1 MAIRKSKFDWSS
13 LNRYEL
19 TDYMWSLHPKVIN
32 TEMSTEKFHRIVGT
46 HIKNRIPIKL
56 KKWGD
61 SKVDNNCIWIG
72 GAYYSELDKEKE
84 KSIELVLVYK
94 SNADTIKITPRNF
107 HRSCLTITNTIM
119 HELIHMRQYRRRKF
133 KQLPSY
139 NSTAEK
145 TEQREEQTYL
155 GCSDE
160 IDAYGFNIACE
171 LLWKFKNDTDKAID
185 YLNEDQ
191 RGKRRNH
198 NSWRMYLKAF
208 NHDHEHPIIKRVKQK
223 VVRYLP
229 NALYGKPY
237 RNRDWIRY

>member
-1 MAIRKSKFDWSS
+1 MVAQKFDWSS

-19 TDYMWSLHPKVIN
+19 TDYLWSLHPKVVNKEI
-32 TEMSTEKFHRIVGT
+32 SVAYFHRMLGN
-46 HIKNRIPIKL
+46 HIKKYIPVNI

-61 SKVDNNCIWIG
+61 SDVENNCVWIG
-72 GAYYSELDKEKE
+72 GAYYSDLDKQKK
-84 KSIELVLVYK
+84 KSIEVVLVYK
-94 SNADTIKITPRNF
+94 SKQNTIKITPNNF
-107 HRSCLTITNTIM
+107 QRSCRTITHTIM
-119 HELIHMRQYRRRKF
+119 HELIHMRQYRRRNF
-133 KQLPSY
+133 KVLPAY

-155 GCSDE
+155 GCPDE

-171 LLWKFKNDTDKAID
+171 LLWKFNNDKDKVIE

-191 RGKRRNH
+191 KGKRRNH

-208 NHDHEHPIIKRVKQK
+208 NHDHEHPIIKKVKQK

-237 RNRDWIRY
+237 RNRDWISN

>member
-19 TDYMWSLHPKVIN
+19 TEYFWSAYPKLINKEISVI
-32 TEMSTEKFHRIVGT
+32 KFHRTIGN
-46 HIKNRIPIKL
+46 HIKKHIPIKL
-56 KKWGD
+56 QKWGD
-61 SKVDNNCIWIG
+61 SKVDNNCVWVG
-72 GAYYSELDKEKE
+72 GTYYSDLDKQKQNP
-84 KSIELVLVYK
+84 IELILVYK
-94 SNADTIKITPRNF
+94 NKSETIKITKLNF
-107 HRSCLTITNTIM
+107 IRTCNTISNTIM
-119 HELIHMRQYRRRKF
+119 HEIIHMRQYRRRKF
-133 KQLPSY
+133 KDLPSY
-139 NSTAEK
+139 KSTADK

-160 IDAYGFNIACE
+160 IDAYSFNIACE
-171 LLWKFKNDTDKAID
+171 LLQKFENDTDKVIE

-191 RGKRRNH
+191 RGKRRKH

-229 NALYGKPY
+229 NAQYGKPY
-237 RNRDWIRY
+237 RNKDWISN

>member
-13 LNRYEL
+13 INRHQL
-19 TDYMWSLHPKVIN
+19 TEYLWTLHPKVIN
-32 TEMSTEKFHRIVGT
+32 TVMSTEKFHRIVGN
-46 HIKNRIPIKL
+46 HIKNHIPIKL

-61 SKVDNNCIWIG
+61 SQVDNDCIWIG
-72 GAYYSELDKEKE
+72 GAYYSELDKEKQ

-94 SNADTIKITPRNF
+94 SKADTIKITPRNF
-107 HRSCLTITNTIM
+107 HRSCLSITNTIM

-139 NSTAEK
+139 NSTAQK
-145 TEQREEQTYL
+145 TAQREEQTYL
-155 GCSDE
+155 GCPDE

-171 LLWKFKNDTDKAID
+171 LLWKFKNDTAKVIE

-191 RGKRRNH
+191 TGKRRRH

-237 RNRDWIRY
+237 RNRDWIS

>member
-1 MAIRKSKFDWSS
+1 VAIRKSKFDWSS
-13 LNRYEL
+13 INRHQL
-19 TDYMWSLHPKVIN
+19 TEYLWTLHPKVIN
-32 TEMSTEKFHRIVGT
+32 TVMSTEKFHRIVGN
-46 HIKNRIPIKL
+46 HIKNHIPIKL

-61 SKVDNNCIWIG
+61 SQVDNDCIWIG
-72 GAYYSELDKEKE
+72 GAYYSELDKEKQ

-94 SNADTIKITPRNF
+94 SKADTIKITPRNF
-107 HRSCLTITNTIM
+107 HRSCLSITNTIM

-139 NSTAEK
+139 NSTAQK
-145 TEQREEQTYL
+145 TAQREEQTYL
-155 GCSDE
+155 GCPDE

-171 LLWKFKNDTDKAID
+171 LLWKFKNDTAKVIE

-191 RGKRRNH
+191 TGKRRRH

-237 RNRDWIRY
+237 RNRDWIS

>member
-1 MAIRKSKFDWSS
+1 
-13 LNRYEL
+13 
-19 TDYMWSLHPKVIN
+19 
-32 TEMSTEKFHRIVGT
+32 
-46 HIKNRIPIKL
+46 
-56 KKWGD
+56 
-61 SKVDNNCIWIG
+61 
-72 GAYYSELDKEKE
+72 
-84 KSIELVLVYK
+84 
-94 SNADTIKITPRNF
+94 
-107 HRSCLTITNTIM
+107 M

-133 KQLPSY
+133 KQLPTY

-171 LLWKFKNDTDKAID
+171 LLWKFKNDKDKVIA

-191 RGKRRNH
+191 KGKRRKH
-198 NSWRMYLKAF
+198 DSWRMYLKAF
-208 NHDHEHPIIKRVKQK
+208 NHDHEHPIIKRVKRK

-237 RNRDWIRY
+237 RNRDWIS

>member
-19 TDYMWSLHPKVIN
+19 TEYLWSLHPKIVN
-32 TEMSTEKFHRIVGT
+32 TEMTTAKFHRIVGT

-61 SKVDNNCIWIG
+61 NKVDNNCIWIG

-84 KSIELVLVYK
+84 KSVELVLVYK
-94 SNADTIKITPRNF
+94 SRADTIKISPKNF
-107 HRSCLTITNTIM
+107 HRSCHTITNTIM

-133 KQLPSY
+133 KELPSY

-155 GCSDE
+155 GCPDE

-171 LLWKFKNDTDKAID
+171 LLWKFNDDTDKVIE

>member
-1 MAIRKSKFDWSS
+1 VAIRKSKFDWSS

-61 SKVDNNCIWIG
+61 NKVDNNCIWIG
-72 GAYYSELDKEKE
+72 GAYYSDLDKEKE

-94 SNADTIKITPRNF
+94 SKADTIKITPRNF
-107 HRSCLTITNTIM
+107 HRSCLSITNTIM

-155 GCSDE
+155 GCPDE

-171 LLWKFKNDTDKAID
+171 LLWKFKNDTDKAIE

>member
-1 MAIRKSKFDWSS
+1 MAKKFDWSS

-19 TDYMWSLHPKVIN
+19 TEYVWSLYPKVAN
-32 TEMSTEKFHRIVGT
+32 KEMSVSHFHRLLGN
-46 HIKNRIPIKL
+46 HIKSHIPIIF

-61 SKVDNNCIWIG
+61 SKVDKNCVWIG
-72 GAYYSELDKEKE
+72 GAYYSHLDKVKQ
-84 KSIELVLVYK
+84 KSIELVIVYK
-94 SNADTIKITPRNF
+94 SKSDKIKITKRNF
-107 HRSCLTITNTIM
+107 HRSCLTISHTVM

-133 KQLPSY
+133 KELPDY
-139 NSTAEK
+139 NSTAAK
-145 TEQREEQTYL
+145 TAQREEQTYL

-171 LLWKFKNDTDKAID
+171 LLHKFKNDTDKVID

-229 NALYGKPY
+229 NAQYGKPY
-237 RNRDWIRY
+237 RNRDWINN

>member
-1 MAIRKSKFDWSS
+1 MPIRKSKFDWSS

-19 TDYMWSLHPKVIN
+19 TEYMWSLHTKVTN
-32 TEMSTEKFHRIVGT
+32 KEMSIEKFHRILGNHV
-46 HIKNRIPIKL
+46 KKYLPVKL

-61 SKVDNNCIWIG
+61 SDVENNCLWIG
-72 GAYYSELDKEKE
+72 GAYYSHLDKQKQ
-84 KSIELVLVYK
+84 KPIELIFVYK
-94 SNADTIKITPRNF
+94 SKQNTIKISPRNF
-107 HRSCLTITNTIM
+107 HMSCHTITHTIM

-133 KQLPSY
+133 KELPDY
-139 NSTAEK
+139 ESTAK
-145 TEQREEQTYL
+145 KMAQREEQSYL
-155 GCSDE
+155 GCPDE

-171 LLWKFKNDTDKAID
+171 LLWKFNNDTSKVIE

-191 RGKRRNH
+191 KGKRRNH

-237 RNRDWIRY
+237 RNRDWIS

>member
-1 MAIRKSKFDWSS
+1 MAKQKCNFDWSS
-13 LNRYEL
+13 INRYEL
-19 TDYMWSLHPKVIN
+19 TEYVWSLYQNLINKV
-32 TEMSTEKFHRIVGT
+32 MSTEKFHRILGN
-46 HIKNRIPIKL
+46 HIKKRVPIKL
-56 KKWGD
+56 KKWTD
-61 SKVDNNCIWIG
+61 TKVDNNCVWVG
-72 GAYYSELDKEKE
+72 GAYYSDLDKEKQ
-84 KSIELVLVYK
+84 KPIELIIVYK
-94 SNADTIKITPRNF
+94 NKNDTIKITPKNF
-107 HRSCLTITNTIM
+107 HRTCHTVTNTIM
-119 HELIHMRQYRRRKF
+119 HEIIHMRQYRRRKF
-133 KQLPSY
+133 KVLPAY

-160 IDAYGFNIACE
+160 IDAYGYNIACE
-171 LLWKFKNDTDKAID
+171 LLWKLKNDTDKVID

-191 RGKRRNH
+191 RGKQRNH

-237 RNRDWIRY
+237 RNKDWISA

>member
-1 MAIRKSKFDWSS
+1 VAIRKSKFDWSS
-13 LNRYEL
+13 INRYQL
-19 TDYMWSLHPKVIN
+19 TEYMWSIHTKLIN
-32 TEMSTEKFHRIVGT
+32 KEMSITHFHRVLGN

-61 SKVDNNCIWIG
+61 SQVDNNCIWIG
-72 GAYYSELDKEKE
+72 GAYYSELDKEKQ

-94 SNADTIKITPRNF
+94 SKADTIKITPRNF
-107 HRSCLTITNTIM
+107 HRSCLSMTNTIM

-145 TEQREEQTYL
+145 TAQREEQTYL
-155 GCSDE
+155 GCPDE

-171 LLWKFKNDTDKAID
+171 LLWKFKNNTNKVIE

-229 NALYGKPY
+229 NAIYGKPY
-237 RNRDWIRY
+237 RNRDWIS

>member
-1 MAIRKSKFDWSS
+1 MAIRKSKFDWSA

-19 TDYMWSLHPKVIN
+19 TEYIWSLYPMVIN
-32 TEMSTEKFHRIVGT
+32 KEMTVEKFHRIIGN
-46 HIKNRIPIKL
+46 HIKKHIPIKL

-61 SKVDNNCIWIG
+61 NAVENNCIWVG
-72 GAYYSELDKEKE
+72 GAYYSELDKEKQ

-94 SNADTIKITPRNF
+94 SKADTIKITPRNF
-107 HRSCLTITNTIM
+107 HRSCLSITNTTM

-139 NSTAEK
+139 NSTAQK
-145 TEQREEQTYL
+145 TAQREEQTYL
-155 GCSDE
+155 GCPDE

-171 LLWKFKNDTDKAID
+171 LLWKFKNDTAKVIE

-191 RGKRRNH
+191 TGKRRRH

>member
-1 MAIRKSKFDWSS
+1 VAIRKSKFDWSS
-13 LNRYEL
+13 INRYQL
-19 TDYMWSLHPKVIN
+19 TEYLWTLHPKVIN
-32 TEMSTEKFHRIVGT
+32 TVMSTEKFHRIVGN
-46 HIKNRIPIKL
+46 HIKNHIPIKL

-61 SKVDNNCIWIG
+61 SQVDNNCIWIG
-72 GAYYSELDKEKE
+72 GAYYSELDKEKQ

-107 HRSCLTITNTIM
+107 HRSCLSITNTIM

-145 TEQREEQTYL
+145 TAQREEQTYL
-155 GCSDE
+155 GCPDE

-171 LLWKFKNDTDKAID
+171 LLWKFKNDTDKVIE
-185 YLNEDQ
+185 YLNENQ
-191 RGKRRNH
+191 TGKRRRH

-229 NALYGKPY
+229 NAIYGKPY
-237 RNRDWIRY
+237 RNRDWIS

>member
-1 MAIRKSKFDWSS
+1 MAVRKSKFDWSA
-13 LNRYEL
+13 LNRYDL
-19 TDYMWSLHPKVIN
+19 TEYIWSLHPKVVN
-32 TEMSTEKFHRIVGT
+32 KEMTVESFHRAVGN
-46 HIKNRIPIKL
+46 HIKKLIPIKL

-61 SKVDNNCIWIG
+61 SAVENNCFWIG
-72 GAYYSELDKEKE
+72 GAYYSDLDKQKQ
-84 KSIELVLVYK
+84 KPIELIFVYK
-94 SNADTIKITPRNF
+94 SKQDTINLSPNNF
-107 HRSCLTITNTIM
+107 HRSCHTITHTIM

-133 KQLPSY
+133 KDLPDY

-155 GCSDE
+155 GNTDE

-171 LLWKFKNDTDKAID
+171 LLWKFKNDTSKVIE

-191 RGKRRNH
+191 RGKRRKH
-198 NSWRMYLKAF
+198 DSWRMYLKAF

-237 RNRDWIRY
+237 RNRDWISN

>member
-1 MAIRKSKFDWSS
+1 
-13 LNRYEL
+13 
-19 TDYMWSLHPKVIN
+19 MWSLHPKVTNKEI
-32 TEMSTEKFHRIVGT
+32 SIEKFHRILGNHVKK
-46 HIKNRIPIKL
+46 HLPIKL

-61 SKVDNNCIWIG
+61 SDVESNCFWIG
-72 GAYYSELDKEKE
+72 GAYYSDLDKQKE
-84 KSIELVLVYK
+84 KSIELIFVYK
-94 SNADTIKITPRNF
+94 SKQDTIKLSANNF
-107 HRSCLTITNTIM
+107 HRSCHTITHTIM

-133 KQLPSY
+133 KDLPDY

-155 GCSDE
+155 GNTDE

-171 LLWKFKNDTDKAID
+171 LLWKFKNDKDKVIA

-191 RGKRRNH
+191 KGKRRKH
-198 NSWRMYLKAF
+198 DSWRMYLKAF
-208 NHDHEHPIIKRVKQK
+208 NHDHEHPIIKRVKRK

-237 RNRDWIRY
+237 RNRDWIS

>member
-1 MAIRKSKFDWSS
+1 MAASKFDWSS
-13 LNRYEL
+13 INRYEL
-19 TDYMWSLHPKVIN
+19 TNYIWSLYPKIIN
-32 TEMSTEKFHRIVGT
+32 KEISIRHFHRILGD
-46 HIKNRIPIKL
+46 HIKKVVPIKL

-61 SKVDNNCIWIG
+61 NKVENNCIWIG
-72 GAYYSELDKEKE
+72 GAYYSELDKEKQ

-94 SNADTIKITPRNF
+94 SKAETIRITSKNF
-107 HRSCLTITNTIM
+107 ERSCRTISHTIM

-133 KQLPSY
+133 KVLPAY

-160 IDAYGFNIACE
+160 IDAYSFNIACE
-171 LLWKFKNDTDKAID
+171 LLYKFQNDTGKVIE
-185 YLNEDQ
+185 YLNQDQ
-191 RGKRRNH
+191 TGKRRNH

-237 RNRDWIRY
+237 RNRDWINR

>member
-1 MAIRKSKFDWSS
+1 VAIRKSKFDWSS
-13 LNRYEL
+13 INRHQL
-19 TDYMWSLHPKVIN
+19 TEYLWTLHPKVIN
-32 TEMSTEKFHRIVGT
+32 TVMSTEKFHRIVGN
-46 HIKNRIPIKL
+46 HIKNHIPIKL

-61 SKVDNNCIWIG
+61 SQVDNDCIWIG
-72 GAYYSELDKEKE
+72 GAYYSELDKEKQ

-94 SNADTIKITPRNF
+94 SKADTIKITPRNF
-107 HRSCLTITNTIM
+107 HRSCLSITNTIM

-139 NSTAEK
+139 NSTAQK
-145 TEQREEQTYL
+145 TAQREEQTYL
-155 GCSDE
+155 GCPDE

-171 LLWKFKNDTDKAID
+171 LLWKFKNDTDKVIE

-191 RGKRRNH
+191 TGKRRRH

-237 RNRDWIRY
+237 RNRDWIS

>member
-1 MAIRKSKFDWSS
+1 MPIRKSKFDWSS

-19 TDYMWSLHPKVIN
+19 TEYMWSLYPKVIN
-32 TEMSTEKFHRIVGT
+32 KEMTVGKFHRIVGN
-46 HIKNRIPIKL
+46 HIKKHIPIKL

-61 SKVDNNCIWIG
+61 SCVDANCIWVG
-72 GAYYSELDKEKE
+72 GAYYSDLDKQKQ

-94 SNADTIKITPRNF
+94 SKKDTIKITPINF
-107 HRSCLTITNTIM
+107 KRSCHTITHTIM

-133 KQLPSY
+133 KELPDY
-139 NSTAEK
+139 NSTAKK
-145 TEQREEQTYL
+145 TEQRETQSYL

-171 LLWKFKNDTDKAID
+171 LLWTFKNDRNKVID
-185 YLNEDQ
+185 YLNKDQ
-191 RGKRRNH
+191 RGKRGNH

-237 RNRDWIRY
+237 RNKDWISN

>member
-1 MAIRKSKFDWSS
+1 VAIRKSKFDWSS
-13 LNRYEL
+13 INRYQL
-19 TDYMWSLHPKVIN
+19 TEYLWTLHPKVIN
-32 TEMSTEKFHRIVGT
+32 TEMSTEKFHRIVGN
-46 HIKNRIPIKL
+46 HIKNHIPIKL

-61 SKVDNNCIWIG
+61 SQVDNNCVWIG
-72 GAYYSELDKEKE
+72 GAYYSELDKENQ

-94 SNADTIKITPRNF
+94 SKADTIKITPRNF
-107 HRSCLTITNTIM
+107 HRSCLSITNTIM

-139 NSTAEK
+139 NSTAQK
-145 TEQREEQTYL
+145 TAQREEQTYL
-155 GCSDE
+155 GCPDE

-171 LLWKFKNDTDKAID
+171 LLWKFKNDTDKVIE

-191 RGKRRNH
+191 TGKRRRH

-237 RNRDWIRY
+237 RNRDWIS

>member
-1 MAIRKSKFDWSS
+1 MSVRKSKFDWSA

-19 TDYMWSLHPKVIN
+19 TEYIWTLHPKLTN
-32 TEMSTEKFHRIVGT
+32 KEMSVEKFHRILGN
-46 HIKNRIPIKL
+46 HIKNHLPIKL

-61 SKVDNNCIWIG
+61 SEVEHDCFWIG
-72 GAYYSELDKEKE
+72 GAYYSDIDKQKQ
-84 KSIELVLVYK
+84 KAIELVFVYK
-94 SNADTIKITPRNF
+94 SKAETININPRNF
-107 HRSCLTITNTIM
+107 HRACHTITHTIM

-133 KQLPSY
+133 KDLPDYASA
-139 NSTAEK
+139 AEK

-155 GCSDE
+155 GNTDE

-171 LLWKFKNDTDKAID
+171 LLLKFKNDTNKVIEH
-185 YLNEDQ
+185 LNEDQ
-191 RGKRRNH
+191 RGKRRKH
-198 NSWRMYLKAF
+198 DSWRMYLKAF

-237 RNRDWIRY
+237 RNRDWISN

>member
-1 MAIRKSKFDWSS
+1 MAAKFDWSRI
-13 LNRYEL
+13 NRYEL
-19 TDYMWSLHPKVIN
+19 NDYIWSLHPKVVN
-32 TEMSTEKFHRIVGT
+32 KEMTISNFHRVLGN
-46 HIKNRIPIKL
+46 HLKKYVPIKL

-61 SKVDNNCIWIG
+61 GDVENNCVWIG
-72 GAYYSELDKEKE
+72 GTYYSDLDKQKE
-84 KSIELVLVYK
+84 KSIEVILVYK
-94 SNADTIKITPRNF
+94 SQTNSIKITSRNF
-107 HRSCLTITNTIM
+107 QRSCRTITHTIM
-119 HELIHMRQYRRRKF
+119 HEIIHMRQYRRRKF
-133 KQLPSY
+133 KDLPDY

-145 TEQREEQTYL
+145 TEQRREQSYL
-155 GCSDE
+155 GSSDE

-171 LLWKFKNDTDKAID
+171 LLWKFNNDTDKVIS

-191 RGKRRNH
+191 RGKHRNH

-237 RNRDWIRY
+237 RNKDWINR

>member
-1 MAIRKSKFDWSS
+1 VAIRKSKFDWSS
-13 LNRYEL
+13 INRHQL
-19 TDYMWSLHPKVIN
+19 TEYLWTLHPKVIN
-32 TEMSTEKFHRIVGT
+32 TVMSTEKFHRIVGN
-46 HIKNRIPIKL
+46 HIKNHIPIKL

-61 SKVDNNCIWIG
+61 SQVDNDCIWIG

-94 SNADTIKITPRNF
+94 SKADTIKITPRNF

-139 NSTAEK
+139 NSTAQK
-145 TEQREEQTYL
+145 TAQREEQTYL
-155 GCSDE
+155 GCPDE

-171 LLWKFKNDTDKAID
+171 LLWKFKNDTDKVIE

-191 RGKRRNH
+191 TGKRRRH

-237 RNRDWIRY
+237 RNRDWIS

>member
-1 MAIRKSKFDWSS
+1 VAIRKSKFDWSS
-13 LNRYEL
+13 INRHQL
-19 TDYMWSLHPKVIN
+19 TEYLWTLHPKIIN
-32 TEMSTEKFHRIVGT
+32 TEMSTEKFHRTVGN
-46 HIKNRIPIKL
+46 HIKNHIPIKL

-61 SKVDNNCIWIG
+61 SQVDNDCIWIG
-72 GAYYSELDKEKE
+72 GAYYSELDKEKQ

-94 SNADTIKITPRNF
+94 SKADTIKITPRNF
-107 HRSCLTITNTIM
+107 HRSCLSITNTIM

-139 NSTAEK
+139 NSTAQR
-145 TEQREEQTYL
+145 TAQREEQTYL
-155 GCSDE
+155 GCPDE
-160 IDAYGFNIACE
+160 VDAYGFNIACE
-171 LLWKFKNDTDKAID
+171 LLWKFKNDTDKVID

-191 RGKRRNH
+191 KGKRRNH

-229 NALYGKPY
+229 NAVYGKPY
-237 RNRDWIRY
+237 RNKDWISN

>member
-1 MAIRKSKFDWSS
+1 VAIRKSKFDWSS
-13 LNRYEL
+13 INRYEL
-19 TDYMWSLHPKVIN
+19 AEYVWSAYPKVVN
-32 TEMSTEKFHRIVGT
+32 KEMSLEKFHRIVGT
-46 HIKNRIPIKL
+46 HIKNYIPIKL

-61 SKVDNNCIWIG
+61 NKVENNYVWVG
-72 GAYYSELDKEKE
+72 GTYYSDLDKQKE

-94 SNADTIKITPRNF
+94 SRADTIKITSKNF
-107 HRSCLTITNTIM
+107 HRSCHTITNTIM

-133 KQLPSY
+133 KDLPAY
-139 NSTAEK
+139 KSTAEK

-160 IDAYGFNIACE
+160 IDAYSFNIACE
-171 LLWKFKNDTDKAID
+171 LLYKFQNDTSKVID
-185 YLNEDQ
+185 YLNKDQ
-191 RGKRRNH
+191 KGLRGNH